1 MTSDVFGCEALRQC
15 WVQCRDVY
23 NMLQN
28 EIQYNYV
35 KLVKVEMVFATAQPF
50 MSLNRFEA

>member
-1 MTSDVFGCEALRQC
+1 M
-15 WVQCRDVY
+15 Y

-50 MSLNRFEA
+50 MSLNRFEAWVQSIL